1 MIHDL
6 LKTKRVILASASPRR
21 KELFRMLG
29 IKAIQKPSNI
39 DENTH
44 YTSPVKIVTV
54 HAINKARHIAA
65 DYDPQCIVVA
75 ADTIVYHDKTVL
87 GKPEDEN
94 QARRFLRR
102 LSGETHSVY
111 TGIAISYCTKVISAY
126 ERTNVTFNHISEQ
139 DISSYIATDEPF
151 DKAGAYG
158 IQGYGGQFVKKI
170 NGCYFNVMGFPI
182 ALFYQLLQEV
192 LGNET
197 VS

>member
-21 KELFRMLG
+21 KEIFRLLG
-29 IKAIQKPSNI
+29 IKAIQAPSNI

-44 YTSPVKIVTV
+44 YTSPAKIVTV
-54 HAINKARHIAA
+54 HAINKAKHTAS
-65 DYDPQCIVVA
+65 DYDPRCIVVA

-87 GKPEDEN
+87 GKPETDE
-94 QARRFLRR
+94 QARVFLRR
-102 LSGETHSVY
+102 LSGETHCVY
-111 TGIAISYCTKVISAY
+111 TGIAISFCTKVISAY
-126 ERTNVTFNHISEQ
+126 EKTNVTFEHVSEK
-139 DISSYIATDEPF
+139 DISSYIATGEPF

-182 ALFYQLLQEV
+182 AIFYQLLKEV
-192 LGNET
+192 LG
-197 VS
+197 